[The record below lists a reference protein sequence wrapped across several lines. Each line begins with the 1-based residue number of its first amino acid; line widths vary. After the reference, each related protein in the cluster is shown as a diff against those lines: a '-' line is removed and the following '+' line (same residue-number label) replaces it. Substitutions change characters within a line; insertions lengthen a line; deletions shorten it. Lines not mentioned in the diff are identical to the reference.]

1 MRHQSFAKIETSR
14 PGGTE
19 HDYATNGLRKW
30 LKESLGHFTTPRDEV
45 HVKLHVGRMDVKE
58 QWKKLEPH
66 LEEVEKKA
74 EDLTEASRVAVTEA
88 VKRLQKLRSSLAG
101 HN

>member
-1 MRHQSFAKIETSR
+1 M
-14 PGGTE
+14 
-19 HDYATNGLRKW
+19 
-30 LKESLGHFTTPRDEV
+30 KESLGLLCTPRDEV
-45 HVKLHVGRMDVKE
+45 RVKLHVGGMDVKE

-88 VKRLQKLRSSLAG
+88 VKRLQKLRSSLTG
-101 HN
+101 RN